1 MLSLLHHELPASAC
15 LQAVQLREFN
25 RRGDPEAVIRA
36 FEGGAAV
43 SSEETLGEYVK
54 ALVAVDRLD
63 SSSLLQTLQVLL
75 RSEVTCNG
83 LFPSLHLA
91 AELPEMQGSVAL
103 SGPTICTTTA
113 VCHGVEHLGQQT

>member
-1 MLSLLHHELPASAC
+1 M
-15 LQAVQLREFN
+15 QAVQLREFN

-63 SSSLLQTLQVLL
+63 SSSLLQTLQVPPRKPDIQQSVPCLRWVTLL
-75 RSEVTCNG
+75 HRRMAVPPGTGPATC
-83 LFPSLHLA
+83 
-91 AELPEMQGSVAL
+91 V
-103 SGPTICTTTA
+103 ITA
-113 VCHGVEHLGQQT
+113 VVTETAAAAF

>member
-1 MLSLLHHELPASAC
+1 VQVTCLPCWKLKKC
-15 LQAVQLREFN
+15 LPPPPVQAVQLREFN

-63 SSSLLQTLQVLL
+63 SSSLLQTLQV
-75 RSEVTCNG
+75 
-83 LFPSLHLA
+83 P
-91 AELPEMQGSVAL
+91 
-103 SGPTICTTTA
+103 PTQ
-113 VCHGVEHLGQQT
+113 V